1 MKMNL
6 SNRERLFAAGSIL
19 LVTAWILYTAA
30 ISPAVE
36 RIGTLKR
43 VMPQKNLELRQLV
56 AKSNQYLELK
66 NKIDSLRK
74 NTSFD
79 GTEFELLPF
88 VEEITKTCKLTEK
101 IATIKQDINKLDEA
115 YSEIVVELRLQ
126 NITLTELVGF
136 LSKIT
141 SSEHLLQIKSMYTK
155 KSAGPSD
162 LLDSVLYISTI
173 KQYQSLKA
181 RQ

>member
-6 SNRERLFAAGSIL
+6 SNRERLFAAGSIIL
-19 LVTAWILYTAA
+19 AAAWILYAAA

-43 VMPQKNLELRQLV
+43 VIPQKNLELRQLS
-56 AKSNQYLELK
+56 AKSDQYLELK

-74 NTSFD
+74 TASFD

-88 VEEITKTCKLTEK
+88 VEEITKTCKFTEK
-101 IATIKQDINKLDEA
+101 IAAIKQNINKLDDA

-126 NITLTELVGF
+126 SITLTELVTF

-155 KSAGPSD
+155 KSPGRSD
-162 LLDSVLYISTI
+162 LLDTVLYISTL
-173 KQYQSLKA
+173 KQYKNPKI
-181 RQ
+181 